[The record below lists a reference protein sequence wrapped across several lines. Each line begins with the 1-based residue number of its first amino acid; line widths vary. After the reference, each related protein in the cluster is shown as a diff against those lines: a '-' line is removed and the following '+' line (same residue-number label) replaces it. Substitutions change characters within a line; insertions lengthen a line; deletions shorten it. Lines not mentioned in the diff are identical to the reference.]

1 MGYDNLGLEYL
12 GKTKQE
18 IEEIEARKDKSFRQV
33 LEPIGNTI
41 NFIGDALDTVD
52 KEAGI
57 PGTDIDVYHAR
68 QLLSVQPARQ
78 LGQELGKSTGL
89 PYAEAVGG
97 AAGTM
102 IAEVFTPDTLDLA
115 TAIPTL
121 GTGVVL
127 NRLANIPR
135 AFNVGLDTYRAINK
149 AQRAVDTVTTGTKQL
164 AKTLFPPQY
173 QPAFASVLGNAVD
186 NDYDVLLSNNIFK
199 AELLPPPVRT
209 GEVLSGI
216 SNRKIGAPFLKKQQN
231 LLKTAEQIKASR
243 KSFTQVY
250 NIATQGPLKHH
261 HKFDQYLGARVAN
274 RTDSPRL
281 FEMLEAEEGIEL
293 GDMGRN
299 IIGLADQKTYLK
311 RTSGMESVIKQLGWG
326 EIPKAGTA
334 ERRLL
339 DDLFKELD
347 DTQGVTDIL
356 QPGERLISVNKGY
369 DIRVGADG
377 KLPTNAKGLQKVKPE
392 YVIPGDPASYGL
404 PRGKATGTNT
414 WDIGTWPDGSEVTP
428 AQLKAA
434 FDNRFAYNKID
445 KSKIKYDRGGTI
457 VSGDHIDLTHYTG
470 IDSKDFT
477 QRTELINLLESGE
490 HLKLSTR
497 QLKDK
502 VTEVYR
508 IQENIAVNVAI
519 RRMNFIKD
527 YVKNSGKIPTATRD
541 MLLRDPNK
549 LRQWIVNNPG
559 ISGNIGWKL
568 KKPTFKELSKTPSS
582 RHLKEWRDGQS
593 PLQIVFGKGAAI
605 SRPKDWV
612 PPVVPATTRQL
623 NRFQRGVNQ
632 NRL

>member
-1 MGYDNLGLEYL
+1 MGYNNLGLEYL

-18 IEEIEARKDKSFRQV
+18 IEEIEARKDKSAQQV

-78 LGQELGKSTGL
+78 LGQELGKATRL
-89 PYAEAVGG
+89 PHAEAVGG

-115 TAIPTL
+115 TALPTL

-149 AQRAVDTVTTGTKQL
+149 AQRAVDTVKTGTKQL

-173 QPAFASVLGNAVD
+173 EPAFAGILSNAVD

-199 AELLPPPVRT
+199 AELLPPPVKI
-209 GEVLSGI
+209 GEVVPNI
-216 SNRKIGAPFLKKQQN
+216 SNRQAGGPFLQKQQN
-231 LLKTAEQIKASR
+231 LLQTAEEIKSSR
-243 KSFTQVY
+243 KSFLQAY
-250 NIATQGPLKHH
+250 NIATSGPLKHH

-281 FEMLEAEEGIEL
+281 FEMLKTEEGIEI
-293 GDMGRN
+293 GDMGQN
-299 IIGLADQKTYLK
+299 IIGLADQKTYLR
-311 RTSGMESVIKQLGWG
+311 RTSAMESVSKQMGFKEL
-326 EIPKAGTA
+326 PKTGTA

-339 DDLFKELD
+339 DDLFKE
-347 DTQGVTDIL
+347 I
-356 QPGERLISVNKGY
+356 KGKQSF
-369 DIRVGADG
+369 VVP
-377 KLPTNAKGLQKVKPE
+377 K
-392 YVIPGDPASYGL
+392 DPASYGL

-414 WDIGTWPDGSEVTP
+414 WEIGKWPDGSKVTNKQKLE
-428 AQLKAA
+428 AYN
-434 FDNRFAYNKID
+434 NRFTYNKID

-527 YVKNSGKIPTATRD
+527 YVKNSGKIPPATRD

-568 KKPTFKELSKTPSS
+568 KKPTFKELSKPPSS
-582 RHLKEWRDGQS
+582 RHLKEWRNGQS
-593 PLQIVFGKGAAI
+593 PLQIIFGQGASI

-623 NRFQRGVNQ
+623 NRLQRGVNQ